1 MLRRSVFIALLAAMA
16 VLLAACGGGAQQ
28 PEEIVLG
35 HMGPL
40 TGPAAF
46 LGQEQLGFTQ
56 VAVEIFNEETGM
68 NVQVA
73 EGDTE
78 IQADTGQVV
87 ADRFVADASILA
99 VVGPAGSQVCE
110 ATMPTFAEAG
120 LAHITPSCTRT
131 SLTQDGTATDTFFRP
146 IPTDAAQGPTDAT
159 FMVEE
164 LGAES
169 VFLLD
174 DQSSYA
180 VGLNDETE
188 ASLNDLGVTDIQRA
202 SVTQEETDMSS
213 VATAVN
219 EMGADVVFFP
229 SQNTG
234 QIGTLIVQL
243 RELGWEGTY
252 FLADGGFATD
262 WIEAAGE
269 AAEGSY
275 VSLFSRDSHEVPEM
289 EEYNTRYQD
298 QFGDFSAFGGP
309 SALAAR
315 VALEAIQRCS
325 EAGTLTRQCTLDEI
339 AATDIDNGILGYPVS
354 FDGNGQLEGGEF
366 TIYEVVDG
374 AFQLAQ

>member
-1 MLRRSVFIALLAAMA
+1 MLKRSVFITVLASIAL
-16 VLLAACGGGAQQ
+16 LLAACGGGAQQ
-28 PEEIVLG
+28 PEEIAIG

-56 VAVEIFNEETGM
+56 VAVDIFNEETGM
-68 NVQVA
+68 DVQVV
-73 EGDTE
+73 EGDTM
-78 IQADTGQVV
+78 IQADEGQVV
-87 ADRFVADASILA
+87 ADRFVANSSILA

-110 ATMPTFAEAG
+110 ATMPTFAEGG

-131 SLTQDGTATDTFFRP
+131 SLTQEGTSTDTFFRP
-146 IPTDAAQGPTDAT
+146 VPTDAAQGPTDAR

-164 LGAES
+164 LGVES
-169 VFLLD
+169 AFLLD

-180 VGLNDETE
+180 VGLNDQTE
-188 ASLNDLGVTDIQRA
+188 ESLGEMGVTDIRRA

-213 VATAVN
+213 VATAVTDMN
-219 EMGADVVFFP
+219 ADVVFFP

-243 RELGWEGTY
+243 RELGWEGDY

-262 WIEAAGE
+262 WIESAGE

-275 VSLFSRDSHEVPEM
+275 VSLFSRDSHDIPRM
-289 EEYNTRYQD
+289 EEYNQRYQEE
-298 QFGDFSAFGGP
+298 FGDFSAFGAP

-315 VALEAIQRCS
+315 IALEGIQRCD
-325 EAGTLTRQCTLDEI
+325 EAGTLDRSCVRDEI
-339 AATDIDNGILGYPVS
+339 AATSMDPGILGYPVT
-354 FDGNGQLEGGEF
+354 FDEFGQLQGGAFFIYVVENGEF
-366 TIYEVVDG
+366 NLV
-374 AFQLAQ
+374 Q